1 MDDGENLKKLVYPT
15 CLLCLEK
22 IFEMYSLTKGTIN
35 THLIAQNLSP
45 CPHKKVKSDSAKR
58 SFKKGVKKN
67 DST

>member
-1 MDDGENLKKLVYPT
+1 MSDGDNLKKSVYPD

-22 IFEMYSLTKGTIN
+22 IFEKYSLTKGTIN
-35 THLIAQNLSP
+35 THLIAKNLPP

-58 SFKKGVKKN
+58 SFKKGVLKN